1 MRFMMIVKANQD
13 SEAGVPPPPELMAAI
28 GKLGQE
34 AALAGRMVASGGL
47 LPSSAGVRVRVA
59 RGKLSVTDGPFSE
72 ARELVGGF
80 AIFELPSKADAVEAG
95 RQFMQLHADILGP
108 AWEGELEIRPM
119 MDAMPQDGP
128 GVR

>member
-1 MRFMMIVKANQD
+1 MRFMMIVKATRD

-34 AALAGRMVASGGL
+34 AALAGRMVAGGGL

-59 RGKLSVTDGPFSE
+59 GGKLNVTDGPFSE

-80 AIFELPSKADAVEAG
+80 AIFELPSKAEAVEAG

-119 MDAMPQDGP
+119 MDAPPQEGS